1 MTNFNS
7 SEFLINNKSIPTAD
21 SSEYEAFWENE
32 DKKITEGVT
41 INGFYFSPF
50 IYWHLNYASLYLDI
64 QQGKRVIR
72 QLGRPQ
78 LWDTYFEIDDAIIKA
93 ETHEEGK
100 KGVVIV
106 GSRRISKTMLTSS
119 YIAHK
124 AITLKGG
131 DHLISA
137 LNQPDLNNTTQAVDL
152 TLRNLPEYFRFPRI
166 EDDWKR
172 QVTLG
177 YKDKKTNQRHE
188 WSKIHVRNFNEGNNT
203 EAAAGLTLSSF
214 MLEEAGKGD
223 MLACLAATIP
233 CFDSPYG
240 WRCSPIVIGTSGD
253 MTKAGDL
260 EELFNNPEAYNFLP
274 VEVNE
279 TGKSYGLFV
288 PGTKS
293 LKVPK
298 EPIPLGLHL
307 EKEEPSEL
315 DNITIWIADEQ
326 KGKDQILKTREQTKK
341 SSGLEAYLKEV
352 MYYPL
357 THEECF
363 LELSQNIFPVDLL
376 QDQLT
381 KLVNQNIKADNVE
394 LYMDVDG
401 RVRHKFTDKKPVEN
415 FPTKPSDN
423 TEGCIQIWEYPVL
436 DAPYGL
442 YSAGCLTP
450 GEKVMTDSGL
460 KDVEAINYSDKLIN
474 QDGKFVQIEKLLSH
488 DVENENTYKVKVS
501 NTFRTTRFTSEHPI
515 YVSDPVYTPNK
526 TLNVS
531 EFNFD
536 YVTAD
541 KIKVGQWIK
550 VPNIYRK
557 SNQVDFLSYWKNE
570 GFRIDRQIENP
581 LNDKDFWWFVG
592 LYLGDGYALKKS
604 GKLSISI
611 NINEVEYKNRLVD
624 VVRRL
629 FDRSVSIRERK
640 NVLECNFKFKQLAGF
655 LHSYFGQYSEGKIL
669 PEWVKYL
676 NEEFKLQLIQ
686 GYLNSDGCITQH
698 TKGYYGT
705 EFVSINLEMLEGF
718 QDILF
723 SLGIVSNLSK
733 MRDAKRYAITV
744 KECDIKECYHL
755 RIGHSGTLTL
765 KQKLNDSKDHKL
777 NRIDDSI
784 TFGSRRNKGCFISED
799 LDYIYFQI
807 KEICVS
813 QYTGPVYN
821 FECETNT
828 FMCHHIT
835 THNCDPYKQSQAH
848 YSTSLGSTYIYKRV
862 HGLSGEGWQNIVVAS
877 YTGRPKKIETW
888 YENTKL
894 LLKYYNS
901 KALVENMDYG
911 FIQHCID
918 KNEAPKLLE
927 RTPTFLNDIH
937 PNSTVNRDYGI
948 HMTKDIKNY
957 LLSLIIEYITEVIE
971 IERDDQGNIVKERL
985 GVSRILDPLLLKEL
999 IKFTPKLNVDRVVSF
1014 GLTLAMAKSLN
1025 NQVMIGNN
1033 DTDTRMKE
1041 YFRSSKKPSLFR
1053 QTRSPFKYN

>member
-1 MTNFNS
+1 MSIVTN
-7 SEFLINNKSIPTAD
+7 SEFLINVKSLPDIE
-21 SSEYEAFWENE
+21 SSEYESFWENE

-50 IYWHLNYASLYLDI
+50 IYWHLNYASLYLDV
-64 QQGKRVIR
+64 QQGKRVVR

-78 LWDTYFEIDDAIIKA
+78 LWDTYFEIDDAITRA
-93 ETHEEGK
+93 ETHVEGK

-298 EPIPLGLHL
+298 EPKPLGLHL
-307 EKEEPSEL
+307 NKEEPSEL
-315 DNITIWIADEQ
+315 DNITIWIADEE
-326 KGKDQILKTREQTKK
+326 KGKEQILKTREQTKK

-376 QDQLT
+376 QEQLT
-381 KLVNQNIKADNVE
+381 KIVSQEIKADNVE
-394 LYMDVDG
+394 LYLDTDG
-401 RVRHKFTDKKPVEN
+401 KVKHKFTDKKPVEN

-423 TEGCIQIWEYPVL
+423 IEGCIQIWEYPVS

-442 YSAGCLTP
+442 YTAG
-450 GEKVMTDSGL
+450 
-460 KDVEAINYSDKLIN
+460 N
-474 QDGKFVQIEKLLSH
+474 
-488 DVENENTYKVKVS
+488 
-501 NTFRTTRFTSEHPI
+501 
-515 YVSDPVYTPNK
+515 
-526 TLNVS
+526 
-531 EFNFD
+531 
-536 YVTAD
+536 
-541 KIKVGQWIK
+541 
-550 VPNIYRK
+550 
-557 SNQVDFLSYWKNE
+557 
-570 GFRIDRQIENP
+570 
-581 LNDKDFWWFVG
+581 
-592 LYLGDGYALKKS
+592 
-604 GKLSISI
+604 
-611 NINEVEYKNRLVD
+611 
-624 VVRRL
+624 
-629 FDRSVSIRERK
+629 
-640 NVLECNFKFKQLAGF
+640 
-655 LHSYFGQYSEGKIL
+655 
-669 PEWVKYL
+669 
-676 NEEFKLQLIQ
+676 
-686 GYLNSDGCITQH
+686 
-698 TKGYYGT
+698 
-705 EFVSINLEMLEGF
+705 
-718 QDILF
+718 
-723 SLGIVSNLSK
+723 
-733 MRDAKRYAITV
+733 
-744 KECDIKECYHL
+744 
-755 RIGHSGTLTL
+755 
-765 KQKLNDSKDHKL
+765 
-777 NRIDDSI
+777 
-784 TFGSRRNKGCFISED
+784 
-799 LDYIYFQI
+799 
-807 KEICVS
+807 
-813 QYTGPVYN
+813 
-821 FECETNT
+821 
-828 FMCHHIT
+828 
-835 THNCDPYKQSQAH
+835 DPYKQSQAH

-862 HGLSGEGWQNIVVAS
+862 HGLNGEGWQNMVVAA

-894 LLKYYNS
+894 LLKYYNA

-918 KNEAPKLLE
+918 KNEAQRLLE

-957 LLSLIIEYITEVIE
+957 LLSLIIEYLTEVID
-971 IERDDQGNIVKERL
+971 IERDEQGNITRERL

-999 IKFTPKLNVDRVVSF
+999 IKFTPKLNVDRIVSF

-1025 NQVMIGNN
+1025 TQVVIRNN
-1033 DTDTRMKE
+1033 DDDTRLKE
-1041 YFRSSKKPSLFR
+1041 YFRSTKKPSLFR
-1053 QTRSPFKYN
+1053 QTRSPFRL

>member
-1 MTNFNS
+1 MANFNS
-7 SEFLINNKSIPTAD
+7 TEFLINNKSIPDVD

-50 IYWHLNYASLYLDI
+50 VYWHLNYASLYLDI
-64 QQGKRVIR
+64 EQGKRIIR
-72 QLGRPQ
+72 KLDRPQ
-78 LWDTYFEIDDAIIKA
+78 LWDTYFDIDNAISRA
-93 ETHEEGK
+93 ETHPDGK

-298 EPIPLGLHL
+298 EPKPLGLYL
-307 EKEEPSEL
+307 GKEESSEL
-315 DNITIWIADEQ
+315 DNITIWVADEEL
-326 KGKDQILKTREQTKK
+326 GKEKILKTREQTKK

-376 QDQLT
+376 QDQLS
-381 KLVNQNIKADNVE
+381 KIVNQDIKANNVE
-394 LYMDVDG
+394 LYSDVDG
-401 RVRHKFTDKKPVEN
+401 KVRHKFTDKKPVEN
-415 FPTKPSDN
+415 FPVKPSDN
-423 TEGCIQIWEYPVL
+423 LEGCIQIWEYPLL

-442 YSAGCLTP
+442 YSAGT
-450 GEKVMTDSGL
+450 
-460 KDVEAINYSDKLIN
+460 
-474 QDGKFVQIEKLLSH
+474 
-488 DVENENTYKVKVS
+488 
-501 NTFRTTRFTSEHPI
+501 
-515 YVSDPVYTPNK
+515 
-526 TLNVS
+526 
-531 EFNFD
+531 
-536 YVTAD
+536 
-541 KIKVGQWIK
+541 
-550 VPNIYRK
+550 
-557 SNQVDFLSYWKNE
+557 
-570 GFRIDRQIENP
+570 
-581 LNDKDFWWFVG
+581 
-592 LYLGDGYALKKS
+592 
-604 GKLSISI
+604 
-611 NINEVEYKNRLVD
+611 
-624 VVRRL
+624 
-629 FDRSVSIRERK
+629 
-640 NVLECNFKFKQLAGF
+640 
-655 LHSYFGQYSEGKIL
+655 
-669 PEWVKYL
+669 
-676 NEEFKLQLIQ
+676 
-686 GYLNSDGCITQH
+686 
-698 TKGYYGT
+698 
-705 EFVSINLEMLEGF
+705 
-718 QDILF
+718 
-723 SLGIVSNLSK
+723 
-733 MRDAKRYAITV
+733 
-744 KECDIKECYHL
+744 
-755 RIGHSGTLTL
+755 
-765 KQKLNDSKDHKL
+765 
-777 NRIDDSI
+777 
-784 TFGSRRNKGCFISED
+784 
-799 LDYIYFQI
+799 
-807 KEICVS
+807 
-813 QYTGPVYN
+813 
-821 FECETNT
+821 
-828 FMCHHIT
+828 
-835 THNCDPYKQSQAH
+835 DPYKQSQAH

-894 LLKYYNS
+894 LLKYYNA
-901 KALVENMDYG
+901 KTLCENMDYG
-911 FIQHCID
+911 FIQHCVD
-918 KNEAPKLLE
+918 KNEGPKILE

-957 LLSLIIEYITEVIE
+957 LLSLIIEYLTEVID
-971 IERDDQGNIVKERL
+971 IERDEQGNIVKERL

-999 IKFTPKLNVDRVVSF
+999 IKFTPKLNVDRIVSF

-1025 NQVMIGNN
+1025 TQVMIGNN

-1041 YFRSSKKPSLFR
+1041 YFKSSKKSSLFR
-1053 QTRSPFKYN
+1053 QTRSPFRL